1 MEITRQQ
8 LGNGDKGAFRAKQ
21 LNARRMLAGE
31 LENEDLDAYV
41 EERLMTTTIE
51 KAANWAR
58 GNAFMPATFGLACCA
73 LEMMGAVNSRM
84 DIARFGFGPSTLL
97 SVTKTAPSPIPR
109 TTKTIA
115 GR

>member
-41 EERLMTTTIE
+41 EERLMTTTLE

-58 GNAFMPATFGLACCA
+58 GNAFMPATSSHRSAHSSF
-73 LEMMGAVNSRM
+73 
-84 DIARFGFGPSTLL
+84 ST
-97 SVTKTAPSPIPR
+97 S
-109 TTKTIA
+109 TISA
-115 GR
+115 A

>member
-41 EERLMTTTIE
+41 EERLMTTTLE

-58 GNAFMPATFGLACCA
+58 GNAFMPATP
-73 LEMMGAVNSRM
+73 MIN
-84 DIARFGFGPSTLL
+84 
-97 SVTKTAPSPIPR
+97 TAPVAIMVARPPPR
-109 TTKTIA
+109 LSAT
-115 GR
+115 